1 MTYVPKPNTFTL
13 FVNEKKSNNS
23 PDMTGTFIDA
33 SGKEMRIAAW
43 KKEGK
48 NGEFYSGQISEKI
61 SKDKTNLSF

>member
-43 KKEGK
+43 KK
-48 NGEFYSGQISEKI
+48 
-61 SKDKTNLSF
+61 